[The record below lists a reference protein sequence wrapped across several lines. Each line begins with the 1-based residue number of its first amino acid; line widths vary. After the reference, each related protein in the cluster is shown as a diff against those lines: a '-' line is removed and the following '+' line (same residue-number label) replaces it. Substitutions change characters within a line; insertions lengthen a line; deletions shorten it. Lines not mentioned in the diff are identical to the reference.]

1 MNVCNKKNL
10 IFILDNLKRH
20 LKILVR
26 HIIYTIVNFI
36 QIWLV
41 WVSEFVANIAYIR
54 EENTNIFI
62 LFLILMKD
70 EYKSLA
76 RKDLKFQYRS
86 QR

>member
-1 MNVCNKKNL
+1 MNVYNKKNL

-41 WVSEFVANIAYIR
+41 WVSEFVANIAYVR